1 MIVIVLIPLYSRYNR
16 FDARICLI
24 ELLNMRLDDVPTG
37 GLKLCF
43 KLNKNCSL
51 SGGKKRENSVVK
63 ESIKL
68 VNI

>member
-1 MIVIVLIPLYSRYNR
+1 
-16 FDARICLI
+16 
-24 ELLNMRLDDVPTG
+24 MRLDDVPTG